1 MSKNR
6 ATRAEVQGAVSK
18 FSPMRG
24 LHGIDPALP
33 DRELA
38 AAIVTRLREDFAWPI
53 EQGRLRLSV
62 MVQGDP
68 DDVPAAMA
76 MAERLELLRELPLTE
91 WLVESL
97 LAGACLALYHVK
109 EDIQIPAGNL
119 EHLRNECQ
127 HANAKDMPE
136 YDNPATRDAN
146 ACDFLVT
153 SLAQIDPG
161 TSDNA
166 LAQAVANIFNCA
178 GAYHFATH
186 SFAPRDGRPPA
197 PLRKFQQPE
206 SIDDLARQQ
215 HARFVELLLAGHEFR
230 IEFSQGYAGVGN
242 LDTIRD
248 WVGYCRRYP
257 TKMKEFLKIWIT
269 RDMSLE
275 AERIAD
281 FAAREQAKKDMNHGW
296 RR

>member
-1 MSKNR
+1 MSKYR
-6 ATRAEVQGAVSK
+6 AARAELQRGVSK

-24 LHGIDPALP
+24 LYGIDPALP

-38 AAIVTRLREDFAWPI
+38 TAIVTRLRGDFAWPI

-62 MVQGDP
+62 IVQGDP

-76 MAERLELLRELPLTE
+76 MAERLELLRDLPLTE

-97 LAGACLALYHVK
+97 LAGACLAMYHVK
-109 EDIQIPAGNL
+109 DDIQTPAGNL
-119 EHLRNECQ
+119 EHLRNECRR
-127 HANAKDMPE
+127 ANAKDMPE
-136 YDNPATRDAN
+136 YDDPATRDAH

-161 TSDNA
+161 ASDET

-178 GAYHFATH
+178 GGYQFATH
-186 SFAPRDGRPPA
+186 SFPPGDGRPPA
-197 PLRKFQQPE
+197 PPRRFHQPE

-215 HARFVELLLAGHEFR
+215 HARFVELLLAGHEYR
-230 IEFSQGYAGVGN
+230 IEFSQGYVEIGN
-242 LDTIRD
+242 LDTIRG
-248 WVGYCRRYP
+248 WVGYCRRDP
-257 TKMKEFLKIWIT
+257 AKTKEFLKIWIA

-281 FAAREQAKKDMNHGW
+281 FEAREQAKKDIEP
-296 RR
+296 

>member
-1 MSKNR
+1 
-6 ATRAEVQGAVSK
+6 
-18 FSPMRG
+18 MRG
-24 LHGIDPALP
+24 VHGIDPALP

-38 AAIVTRLREDFAWPI
+38 AAIVTRLREEFAWPI

-62 MVQGDP
+62 IVQGDS

-76 MAERLELLRELPLTE
+76 MAERVEALRDLPRTE

-97 LAGACLALYHVK
+97 VAGACLTMCLVK
-109 EDIQIPAGNL
+109 HGIHIPAGNL
-119 EHLRNECQ
+119 EHLRNECR

-161 TSDNA
+161 TSDKA

-197 PLRKFQQPE
+197 TLRKFQQPE

-230 IEFSQGYAGVGN
+230 IEFSQGYVDVGN
-242 LDTIRD
+242 LDTIRV
-248 WVGYCRRYP
+248 WVGYCRRDMAK
-257 TKMKEFLKIWIT
+257 TKEFLKIWIT
-269 RDMSLE
+269 RDPSRE

-281 FAAREQAKKDMNHGW
+281 FEAREQVRKDIEP
-296 RR
+296 